1 MVDGSDNTLQEE
13 KVLSNQL
20 VMIDGCRPVSMIE
33 SMSNKNS
40 DDITNAELAKLI
52 ESVAVNLVSL
62 QEKVTAFQ
70 ENVEQRFDKIEGRLD
85 RAEEAVVTKTYLD
98 IRLEK
103 IDAGAFTSDEKKS
116 VLDTVKLINDRW
128 GEDETGTKH
137 ITLTREE
144 YEAASRVQGF
154 PNRFVGIPLI
164 DIE

>member
-1 MVDGSDNTLQEE
+1 MN
-13 KVLSNQL
+13 
-20 VMIDGCRPVSMIE
+20 
-33 SMSNKNS
+33 NKNS

-85 RAEEAVVTKTYLD
+85 RAEEAEITKTYLD

-103 IDAGAFTSDEKKS
+103 IEAGTFTPDEKKS

>member
-1 MVDGSDNTLQEE
+1 M
-13 KVLSNQL
+13 LSNQC
-20 VMIDGCRPVSMIE
+20 VEVDGCRPASMIE
-33 SMSNKNS
+33 SMSNKNP

-70 ENVEQRFDKIEGRLD
+70 ENVEQRFENVEERFDKIEGRLD

-103 IDAGAFTSDEKKS
+103 IQAGAFTPDEKKS

>member
-1 MVDGSDNTLQEE
+1 MVVPEYDGGKSVNE
-13 KVLSNQL
+13 KINVKT
-20 VMIDGCRPVSMIE
+20 
-33 SMSNKNS
+33 MSNNS
-40 DDITNAELAKLI
+40 QDDITNAELAKLI

>member
-1 MVDGSDNTLQEE
+1 MVDGSDYTLQEE

-70 ENVEQRFDKIEGRLD
+70 KNVEQRFDKIEGRLD

-103 IDAGAFTSDEKKS
+103 VEAGAFTPDEKKS
-116 VLDTVKLINDRW
+116 LFDTVKLVNDRLADNVV
-128 GEDETGTKH
+128 GRMD

-144 YEAASRVQGF
+144 YDMLMESVRL
-154 PNRFVGIPLI
+154 PNRFLRPEM
-164 DIE
+164 IEVE

>member
-1 MVDGSDNTLQEE
+1 MVNGPASTLQEE
-13 KVLSNQL
+13 KVLSNQR
-20 VMIDGCRPVSMIE
+20 VVVDGLRPVSMIE
-33 SMSNKNS
+33 SMNKNS

-103 IDAGAFTSDEKKS
+103 IEAGAFTPDEKKS

-128 GEDETGTKH
+128 GEDETGANH

-154 PNRFVGIPLI
+154 PNRFVGTPLI

>member
-1 MVDGSDNTLQEE
+1 
-13 KVLSNQL
+13 
-20 VMIDGCRPVSMIE
+20 MIE

-103 IDAGAFTSDEKKS
+103 IEAGAFTPDEKKS

>member
-1 MVDGSDNTLQEE
+1 
-13 KVLSNQL
+13 LSNQW
-20 VMIDGCRPVSMIE
+20 VVVDRCRPVSMIE
-33 SMSNKNS
+33 SMNNKNS

-103 IDAGAFTSDEKKS
+103 IEAGAFTPDEKKS

>member
-1 MVDGSDNTLQEE
+1 MVVPEYDGGKSVNE
-13 KVLSNQL
+13 KINVKT
-20 VMIDGCRPVSMIE
+20 
-33 SMSNKNS
+33 MSNNS
-40 DDITNAELAKLI
+40 QDDITNAELAKLI

-70 ENVEQRFDKIEGRLD
+70 ENVEQRFQRIED
-85 RAEEAVVTKTYLD
+85 TVVTKTYLD

-103 IDAGAFTSDEKKS
+103 IEAGAFTPDEKKS

-154 PNRFVGIPLI
+154 PNRFVGIPVV

>member
-1 MVDGSDNTLQEE
+1 
-13 KVLSNQL
+13 
-20 VMIDGCRPVSMIE
+20 MIE
-33 SMSNKNS
+33 SMNNKNQ

-85 RAEEAVVTKTYLD
+85 KAEEAVVTKTYLD
-98 IRLEK
+98 IRLDK
-103 IDAGAFTSDEKKS
+103 IEAGAFTPDEKKS

>member
-1 MVDGSDNTLQEE
+1 MN
-13 KVLSNQL
+13 
-20 VMIDGCRPVSMIE
+20 
-33 SMSNKNS
+33 NKNS

-85 RAEEAVVTKTYLD
+85 RAEEAEITKTYLD

-103 IDAGAFTSDEKKS
+103 IEAGTFTPDEKKS

-144 YEAASRVQGF
+144 YDMLMESVRL
-154 PNRFVGIPLI
+154 PNRFLRPEM
-164 DIE
+164 IEVE

>member
-1 MVDGSDNTLQEE
+1 
-13 KVLSNQL
+13 
-20 VMIDGCRPVSMIE
+20 MIE
-33 SMSNKNS
+33 SMNNKNS

-103 IDAGAFTSDEKKS
+103 IEAGAFTPDEKKS

>member
-1 MVDGSDNTLQEE
+1 
-13 KVLSNQL
+13 
-20 VMIDGCRPVSMIE
+20 MIE

-103 IDAGAFTSDEKKS
+103 IEAGAFTPDEKKS
-116 VLDTVKLINDRW
+116 VLDTVKLITDRW

-137 ITLTREE
+137 IPLRVRNTRPPP
-144 YEAASRVQGF
+144 ACKDSPIGLSGF
-154 PNRFVGIPLI
+154 LS
-164 DIE
+164 

>member
-1 MVDGSDNTLQEE
+1 MVVPEYDGGKSVNE
-13 KVLSNQL
+13 KINVKT
-20 VMIDGCRPVSMIE
+20 
-33 SMSNKNS
+33 MSNNNQ

-70 ENVEQRFDKIEGRLD
+70 ENVEQRFQRIED
-85 RAEEAVVTKTYLD
+85 TVVTKTYLD

-103 IDAGAFTSDEKKS
+103 IEAGAFTPDEKKS

-154 PNRFVGIPLI
+154 PNRFVGIPVV

>member
-1 MVDGSDNTLQEE
+1 M
-13 KVLSNQL
+13 LSNQL
-20 VMIDGCRPVSMIE
+20 VVVDGCRSVSMIE
-33 SMSNKNS
+33 SMNNKNQ

-103 IDAGAFTSDEKKS
+103 IEAGAFTPDEKKS